1 LIINPWAIKE
11 RRRQWREA
19 KSAAD
24 WNIFGTMA
32 INYESDIFFNPLIC
46 QQIGF
51 LARKLSLTKV
61 RNG

>member
-1 LIINPWAIKE
+1 MGDQRA
-11 RRRQWREA
+11 EA
-19 KSAAD
+19 AVAGGKISGRLEH
-24 WNIFGTMA
+24 FGTMA